1 MNLFPVANAADQ
13 AGAAQPQGAD
23 WSMLVIMVVVFLA
36 MMYFVSIKPG
46 RKAQKQKEEMLSKIG
61 VGDEV
66 MLRSGMC
73 GRVREFK
80 ADSDYAVIDISSG
93 VSVTFAKDVI
103 VHILPKGTISAIK

>member
-1 MNLFPVANAADQ
+1 MNLFPVANAAEQ
-13 AGAAQPQGAD
+13 AGGQPQGAD

-46 RKAQKQKEEMLSKIG
+46 RKAQKQKEEMLSKIS

-73 GRVREFK
+73 GIVREFK
-80 ADSDYAVIDISSG
+80 NDSDYAVIDISTG
-93 VSVTFAKDVI
+93 VSVTFAKDAI
-103 VHILPKGTISAIK
+103 VHILPKGTVIAIR